1 MSKYVPARVAQEKL
15 GVSLRTLLR
24 WDEAGKI
31 ETIRTP
37 NGQRRYNVESVLNPS
52 PSEKSILLYARV
64 SSHSQKPDLERQ
76 ADFLLTR
83 FPNGE
88 LVKEIAS
95 GLNFK
100 RKKLRSL
107 LERVLSGDVSMVV
120 VCHKD
125 RLARFGVE
133 LIQWLCERQGC
144 QLVVLQQSDLS
155 PEREMVEDLLAIIHV
170 FSCRLYGLR
179 KYKKPIRED
188 LHPVSNGTNHGTTP
202 SSEEVGETESESV

>member
-1 MSKYVPARVAQEKL
+1 MPKYVPARVAREQL

-24 WDEAGKI
+24 WEEAGKI
-31 ETIRTP
+31 ETIKTP

-52 PSEKSILLYARV
+52 PSQKSTLLYTRV
-64 SSHSQKPDLERQ
+64 SSHSQESDLERQ
-76 ADFLLTR
+76 ANFLLTR
-83 FPNGE
+83 FPQGE
-88 LVKEIAS
+88 LIKEIGS

-125 RLARFGVE
+125 RLARFGFE
-133 LIQWLCERQGC
+133 LIQWLCERQNC
-144 QLVVLQQSDLS
+144 QLLVLERSDLS
-155 PEREMVEDLLAIIHV
+155 PEREMVEDILAIIHL
-170 FSCRLYGLR
+170 FSRQLYGLR

-188 LHPVSNGTNHGTTP
+188 LYPVQDGTNKGTKTSP
-202 SSEEVGETESESV
+202 QEMAKTESKSL

>member
-1 MSKYVPARVAQEKL
+1 MSKYVPARIAQEKL

-37 NGQRRYNVESVLNPS
+37 NGQRRYNVESVLNYSTSSEYHPS
-52 PSEKSILLYARV
+52 PSEKAILLYARV
-64 SSHSQKPDLERQ
+64 SSPAQKPELERQ

-83 FPNGE
+83 FPQGE

-100 RKKLRSL
+100 RKKLRDL
-107 LERVLSGDVSMVV
+107 LERVLTGDVSMVV

-144 QLVVLQQSDLS
+144 QLVVLQQSDL
-155 PEREMVEDLLAIIHV
+155 
-170 FSCRLYGLR
+170 
-179 KYKKPIRED
+179 
-188 LHPVSNGTNHGTTP
+188 
-202 SSEEVGETESESV
+202 

>member
-1 MSKYVPARVAQEKL
+1 MSKYVPARVAQEQL

-37 NGQRRYNVESVLNPS
+37 NGQRRYNVESVLNPYK
-52 PSEKSILLYARV
+52 SEKSILLYARV

-100 RKKLRSL
+100 RKKLRDL
-107 LERVLSGDVSMVV
+107 LERVLAGDVSMVV

-155 PEREMVEDLLAIIHV
+155 PEREMVEDILAIIHV

-179 KYKKPIRED
+179 KYKQPIRQD
-188 LHPVSNGTNHGTTP
+188 LHPVSNGTNQGTTP
-202 SSEEVGETESESV
+202 SSKKMGQAESESV